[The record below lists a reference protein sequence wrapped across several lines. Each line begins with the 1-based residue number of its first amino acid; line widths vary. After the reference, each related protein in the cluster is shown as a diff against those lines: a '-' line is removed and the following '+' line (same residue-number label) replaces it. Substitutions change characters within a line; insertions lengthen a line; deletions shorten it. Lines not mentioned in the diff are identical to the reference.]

1 MRTHTEFSKALFDSD
16 EFIQIPDSAKVLY
29 VDLAL
34 NADDDGFI
42 SFELLQ
48 KVMKMTKTTDEDL
61 RILIKKRYVI
71 PYKNGAVIFLDKDI
85 KIDTD

>member
-34 NADDDGFI
+34 NADDDEFI
-42 SFELLQ
+42 SFELA
-48 KVMKMTKTTDEDL
+48 KRVME
-61 RILIKKRYVI
+61 I
-71 PYKNGAVIFLDKDI
+71 
-85 KIDTD
+85 

>member
-34 NADDDGFI
+34 NADDDEFI
-42 SFELLQ
+42 SFELAK
-48 KVMKMTKTTDEDL
+48 KVMEMTKTSDEDL
-61 RILIKKRYVI
+61 RVLVRKRYVI
-71 PYKNGAVIFLDKDI
+71 PYKNGAVIFLNKDI